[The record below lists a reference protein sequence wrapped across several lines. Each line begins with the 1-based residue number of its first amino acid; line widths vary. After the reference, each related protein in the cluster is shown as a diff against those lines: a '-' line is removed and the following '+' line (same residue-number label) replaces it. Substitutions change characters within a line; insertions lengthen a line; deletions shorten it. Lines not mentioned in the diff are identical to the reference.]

1 MPPDLCLVYYIVDD
15 SLFACVFK
23 ILKLQQVPIAD
34 FVLVQPPQQPR
45 IDKYFNSITPPPS
58 PSSGGVIRKQQVEG
72 GTAKKYFKYSRLH
85 FIGLWS
91 SKSKELT
98 AELLAARD
106 ALGQKAEYSGKLGV
120 GTSRVV
126 LHVDMD
132 CFFVSVLLRDRP
144 ELLDKP
150 VAVAHSSGTVGQH
163 GGDGGHPIG
172 GGNSEISSCNYAA
185 RQKGVRAGMWMTKAR
200 KECPELVVLSYDFP
214 AYDRITHNIYSI
226 FCRIAPVV
234 QAVSCDEV

>member
-1 MPPDLCLVYYIVDD
+1 M
-15 SLFACVFK
+15 
-23 ILKLQQVPIAD
+23 
-34 FVLVQPPQQPR
+34 VQLPQQPR
-45 IDKYFNSITPPPS
+45 IDKYSNSITPPPS
-58 PSSGGVIRKQQVEG
+58 PSSGVVIRQQQQQQVEG
-72 GTAKKYFKYSRLH
+72 SGSAKKYFKYSRLH

-106 ALGQKAEYSGKLGV
+106 ALGQKEEYSGKLGV

-150 VAVAHSSGTVGQH
+150 VAVAHSLGTVEQRGSS
-163 GGDGGHPIG
+163 DAAA
-172 GGNSEISSCNYAA
+172 GGNSEISSCNYVA
-185 RQKGVRAGMWMTKAR
+185 RKKGVRTGMWMTKAR

>member
-1 MPPDLCLVYYIVDD
+1 MCNRSQRWTSYWFVHLNSQELINISIPP
-15 SLFACVFK
+15 
-23 ILKLQQVPIAD
+23 P
-34 FVLVQPPQQPR
+34 
-45 IDKYFNSITPPPS
+45 PPPS
-58 PSSGGVIRKQQVEG
+58 PSSGVIGQQIE
-72 GTAKKYFKYSRLH
+72 GTAEKYFRFSRLH

-91 SKSKELT
+91 SKAKEL
-98 AELLAARD
+98 AADLLAARD
-106 ALGQKAEYSGKLGV
+106 NLGQEPEYSGNLGV
-120 GTSRVV
+120 STSRVI

-150 VAVAHSSGTVGQH
+150 VAVAHSGMVGQY
-163 GGDGGHPIG
+163 GGHLTG
-172 GGNSEISSCNYAA
+172 SNSEISSCNYVA
-185 RQKGVRAGMWMTKAR
+185 RKKGVRAGMWMAKAR

-214 AYDRITHNIYSI
+214 AYDRTTHDIYSI